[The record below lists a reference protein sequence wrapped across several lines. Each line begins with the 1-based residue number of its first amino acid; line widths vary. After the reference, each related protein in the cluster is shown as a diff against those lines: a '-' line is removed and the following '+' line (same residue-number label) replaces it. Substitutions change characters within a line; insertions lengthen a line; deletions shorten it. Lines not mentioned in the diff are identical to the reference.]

1 LGYITPTDKLA
12 GLEKVIAEE
21 RDRKL
26 QEARQRRRAA
36 A

>member
-1 LGYITPTDKLA
+1 
-12 GLEKVIAEE
+12 LEKVIAEE